1 MSNSLLTTRWLTQ
14 RDTAIQRDMAFQRA
28 MDDLAAGL
36 AARDRAFWDA
46 LPDDVRAMLRLVD
59 AHVSPA
65 WISQTGKVCVS
76 LKHRFF
82 LIAPDAP
89 IEIWRERLGRL
100 LDDTTALG
108 EMQTC
113 DPPSYYVRRA

>member
-1 MSNSLLTTRWLTQ
+1 
-14 RDTAIQRDMAFQRA
+14 

-36 AARDRAFWDA
+36 AAAARDRAFWDA
-46 LPDDVRAMLRLVD
+46 LPDDVRAMLRLAD
-59 AHVSPA
+59 AHVSPS
-65 WISQTGKVCVS
+65 WISSSQTGKVCVS

-100 LDDTTALG
+100 LDDTTAVG
-108 EMQTC
+108 EMQTG